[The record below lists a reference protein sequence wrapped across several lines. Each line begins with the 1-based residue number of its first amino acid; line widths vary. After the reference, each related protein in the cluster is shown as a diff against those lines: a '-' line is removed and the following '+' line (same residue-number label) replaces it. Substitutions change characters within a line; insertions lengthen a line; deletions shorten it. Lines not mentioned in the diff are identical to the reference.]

1 MLKFLGRKERDK
13 KIDQHT
19 QRDNAHQDVLKR
31 RIHSSSFTQLQA
43 ITGHG
48 EVDERYKRH
57 NGHHDDNQIKK
68 HVVPPRQA
76 ADFENP

>member
-1 MLKFLGRKERDK
+1 MLKFLRRQERDK

-19 QRDNAHQDVLKR
+19 QGDNAHQDVLKR
-31 RIHSSSFTQLQA
+31 RIHRSSFTLLQA
-43 ITGHG
+43 LTGYG